1 MRPPARPSSARAPA
15 SLREPRMQPER
26 RMKPSAVGKRKL
38 KESNAES
45 AECIS
50 QVQKILRERFCQHC
64 AAGKLFGLEQQYRHL
79 LELLKR
85 TTVHGESNSA
95 LIIGPRG
102 SGKTALLNHVLKDL
116 REMEQVR
123 ENLLEVHLNGLLQTN
138 DKVALKE
145 ITRQLQLENVVGDK
159 VFGSFAENL
168 AFLLEALRKG
178 DRTSSCPILFVL
190 DEFDLFVHHKN
201 QTLLYNLFDIS
212 QSAQTPVT
220 VIGLTCRQDILE
232 LLEKRVKSRFSH
244 RQIYLMNSFDFKQ
257 YIKIFKSQLSLP
269 AEFPDESFAQKW
281 NNNVQHLSEDKTVQD
296 VLQNLFHHTKDL
308 RSLHLLL
315 GALCV
320 LQMLAGSAVTV
331 HHPLLTA
338 ADLQEASRQHSTD
351 SKANIVHG
359 LSVLEICLII
369 AMKHL
374 NEVYD
379 GEPFNFQMVYNEFQ
393 KFIQRK
399 AHSMYNFEKPV
410 VMKAFEHLLQ
420 LELVQPLERPSA
432 RAQREYLLMKL
443 LLDSSQ
449 IMEALQVY
457 PNCPTDVKQWAA
469 SSLSWL

>member
-1 MRPPARPSSARAPA
+1 MS
-15 SLREPRMQPER
+15 
-26 RMKPSAVGKRKL
+26 KRKS
-38 KESNAES
+38 KETNSVNGD
-45 AECIS
+45 CIS
-50 QVQKILRERFCQHC
+50 QVQRILRERFCHQC
-64 AAGKLFGLEQQYRHL
+64 PNGKLFGVQLQYKHL

-85 TTVHGESNSA
+85 TTIHGESNSA

-102 SGKTALLNHVLKDL
+102 SGKTMLLNHVLKEL
-116 REMEQVR
+116 MEVKQVR
-123 ENLLEVHLNGLLQTN
+123 ENLLQVHLNGLLQTN
-138 DKVALKE
+138 DKIALKE
-145 ITRQLQLENVVGDK
+145 ITRQLQMENVVGDK

-168 AFLLEALRKG
+168 AFLLDALKKG
-178 DRTSSCPILFVL
+178 DRDSSCPVLFVL

-257 YIKIFKSQLSLP
+257 YLRIFKEQLYLP
-269 AEFPDESFAQKW
+269 AEFLYKPFIQKW
-281 NNNVQHLSEDKTVQD
+281 NKNVQSLSEDRTVQD
-296 VLQNLFHHTKDL
+296 VLQNHFHCSKDL
-308 RSLHLLL
+308 RSLHMLL
-315 GALCV
+315 
-320 LQMLAGSAVTV
+320 MLALSSITVSHPFMTGSD
-331 HHPLLTA
+331 LL
-338 ADLQEASRQHSTD
+338 EASKLCRMD

-374 NEVYD
+374 NDVYE

-410 VMKAFEHLLQ
+410 VMKAFEHLIQ
-420 LELVQPLERPSA
+420 LELIKPIEGLPV

-443 LLDSSQ
+443 LLDNNQ
-449 IMEALQVY
+449 IMDALQVY
-457 PNCPTDVKQWAA
+457 PNCPTDVKQWAT

>member
-1 MRPPARPSSARAPA
+1 MS
-15 SLREPRMQPER
+15 
-26 RMKPSAVGKRKL
+26 KRKS
-38 KESNAES
+38 KETSSVNG
-45 AECIS
+45 ECIS
-50 QVQKILRERFCQHC
+50 QVQRILRERFCHQC
-64 AAGKLFGLEQQYRHL
+64 PNGKLFGVQLQYNVFFPLNGRLSVNINAHTLTMGKKREKHL

-85 TTVHGESNSA
+85 TTIHGESNSA

-102 SGKTALLNHVLKDL
+102 SGKTMLLNHVLKEL
-116 REMEQVR
+116 MEVKQVR
-123 ENLLEVHLNGLLQTN
+123 ENLLQVHLNGLLQTN
-138 DKVALKE
+138 DKIALKE
-145 ITRQLQLENVVGDK
+145 ITRQLQMENVVGDK

-168 AFLLEALRKG
+168 AFLLDALKKG
-178 DRTSSCPILFVL
+178 DRDSSCPVLFIL

-257 YIKIFKSQLSLP
+257 YLRIFKEQLYLP
-269 AEFPDESFAQKW
+269 AEFLYKPFIQKW
-281 NNNVQHLSEDKTVQD
+281 NKNVQSLSEDRTVQD
-296 VLQNLFHHTKDL
+296 VLRNHFHCSKDL
-308 RSLHLLL
+308 RSLHMLL
-315 GALCV
+315 
-320 LQMLAGSAVTV
+320 MLALSSITISHPFMTGSD
-331 HHPLLTA
+331 LL
-338 ADLQEASRQHSTD
+338 EASKLCRMD

-374 NEVYD
+374 NDVYE

-399 AHSMYNFEKPV
+399 AHSLYNFEKPV

-420 LELVQPLERPSA
+420 LELIKPLEGLPV

-443 LLDSSQ
+443 LLDNNQ
-449 IMEALQVY
+449 IMDALQVY
-457 PNCPTDVKQWAA
+457 PNCPTDVKQWAT

>member
-1 MRPPARPSSARAPA
+1 MS
-15 SLREPRMQPER
+15 
-26 RMKPSAVGKRKL
+26 KRKL
-38 KESNAES
+38 KESSGTN

-50 QVQKILRERFCQHC
+50 QVQKILRERFCHHN
-64 AAGKLFGLEQQYRHL
+64 ATGRLFGVDSQYRHL
-79 LELLKR
+79 MELLKR
-85 TTVHGESNSA
+85 TVIHGESNSA

-102 SGKTALLNHVLKDL
+102 SGKTALLNRVLKEL
-116 REMEQVR
+116 KEMKQVR
-123 ENLLEVHLNGLLQTN
+123 ENILEVRLLQTN

-145 ITRQLQLENVVGDK
+145 ITRQLHLENVVGDK

-168 AFLLEALRKG
+168 VFLLEALRKG
-178 DRTSSCPILFVL
+178 DRNSSCPVLFIL

-257 YIKIFKSQLSLP
+257 YIRIFKEQLSLP
-269 AEFPDESFAQKW
+269 AAFPDESFAQKW
-281 NNNVQHLSEDKTVQD
+281 NNNVQHLSEDKTVQE
-296 VLQNLFHHTKDL
+296 VLQNLFHYTKDL

-315 GALCV
+315 
-320 LQMLAGSAVTV
+320 MLAVSKVTV
-331 HHPLLTA
+331 HHSLITA
-338 ADLQEASRQHSTD
+338 SDLHEASKQYRTD

-374 NEVYD
+374 NDVYE

-393 KFIQRK
+393 KFVQRK
-399 AHSMYNFEKPV
+399 AHCMYNFEKPV

-420 LELVQPLERPSA
+420 LEFVKPIERPA
-432 RAQREYLLMKL
+432 VCTQREYLLMKL
-443 LLDSSQ
+443 LLDNKQ
-449 IMEALQVY
+449 IMDALQAY

>member
-1 MRPPARPSSARAPA
+1 MENA
-15 SLREPRMQPER
+15 S
-26 RMKPSAVGKRKL
+26 
-38 KESNAES
+38 
-45 AECIS
+45 
-50 QVQKILRERFCQHC
+50 H
-64 AAGKLFGLEQQYRHL
+64 RHL

-85 TTVHGESNSA
+85 TTIHGESNSA

-102 SGKTALLNHVLKDL
+102 SGKTTLLNHVLKEL
-116 REMEQVR
+116 MEIKQVR
-123 ENLLEVHLNGLLQTN
+123 ENLLQVHLNGLLQTN
-138 DKVALKE
+138 DKIALKE
-145 ITRQLQLENVVGDK
+145 ITRQLQMENVVGDK

-168 AFLLEALRKG
+168 AFLLDALKKG
-178 DRTSSCPILFVL
+178 DRDSSCPVLFIL

-257 YIKIFKSQLSLP
+257 YLRIFKEQLYLP
-269 AEFPDESFAQKW
+269 AEFLYKPFIQKW
-281 NNNVQHLSEDKTVQD
+281 NKNVQSLSEDRTVQD
-296 VLQNLFHHTKDL
+296 LLQNHFHCSKDL
-308 RSLHLLL
+308 RSLHMLL
-315 GALCV
+315 
-320 LQMLAGSAVTV
+320 MLALSSITVSHPFMTGSD
-331 HHPLLTA
+331 LL
-338 ADLQEASRQHSTD
+338 EASRLCRMD

-374 NEVYD
+374 NDVYE

-420 LELVQPLERPSA
+420 LELIKPIEGLPV

-443 LLDSSQ
+443 LLDNNQ
-449 IMEALQVY
+449 IMDALQVY
-457 PNCPTDVKQWAA
+457 PNCPTDVKQWAT

>member
-1 MRPPARPSSARAPA
+1 MS
-15 SLREPRMQPER
+15 
-26 RMKPSAVGKRKL
+26 KRKS
-38 KESNAES
+38 KETSSVNG
-45 AECIS
+45 ECIS
-50 QVQKILRERFCQHC
+50 QVQRILRERFCHQC
-64 AAGKLFGLEQQYRHL
+64 PNGKLFGVQLQYKHL

-85 TTVHGESNSA
+85 TTIHGESNSA

-102 SGKTALLNHVLKDL
+102 SGKTMLLNHVLKEL
-116 REMEQVR
+116 MEAKQVR
-123 ENLLEVHLNGLLQTN
+123 ENLMQVHLNGLLQTN
-138 DKVALKE
+138 DKIALKE
-145 ITRQLQLENVVGDK
+145 ITRQLQMENVVGDK

-168 AFLLEALRKG
+168 AFLLEALKKG
-178 DRTSSCPILFVL
+178 DRDSSCPVLFIL

-257 YIKIFKSQLSLP
+257 YLRIFKEQLYLP
-269 AEFPDESFAQKW
+269 AEFLYKPFTQKW
-281 NNNVQHLSEDKTVQD
+281 NKNVQSLSEDRTVQD
-296 VLQNLFHHTKDL
+296 VLQNHFHCSKDL
-308 RSLHLLL
+308 RSLHMLL
-315 GALCV
+315 
-320 LQMLAGSAVTV
+320 MLALSSITVSHPFMTGSD
-331 HHPLLTA
+331 LL
-338 ADLQEASRQHSTD
+338 EASKSCRMD

-374 NEVYD
+374 NDVYE

-420 LELVQPLERPSA
+420 LELIKPIEGLCV

-443 LLDSSQ
+443 LLDNNQ
-449 IMEALQVY
+449 IMDALQVY
-457 PNCPTDVKQWAA
+457 PNCPTDVKQWAT

>member
-1 MRPPARPSSARAPA
+1 MS
-15 SLREPRMQPER
+15 
-26 RMKPSAVGKRKL
+26 KRKL
-38 KESNAES
+38 KESSGANG
-45 AECIS
+45 ECIS
-50 QVQKILRERFCQHC
+50 QVQKILRERFCHSY
-64 AAGKLFGLEQQYRHL
+64 ATGKLFGTEQQYRHL

-102 SGKTALLNHVLKDL
+102 SGKTALLNHVLKEL
-116 REMEQVR
+116 KEIKQVS
-123 ENLLEVHLNGLLQTN
+123 ENLLEIHLNGLLQTN

-168 AFLLEALRKG
+168 VFLLEALRKG
-178 DRTSSCPILFVL
+178 DRTSSCPVLFVL

-201 QTLLYNLFDIS
+201 QTLLYNLFDVS

-244 RQIYLMNSFDFKQ
+244 RQIYLMNSFNFKQ
-257 YIKIFKSQLSLP
+257 YMKIFKEQLSLP
-269 AEFPDESFAQKW
+269 AEFPDESFGQKW

-296 VLQNLFHHTKDL
+296 VLQSLFHCTKDL
-308 RSLHLLL
+308 RSLQLLL
-315 GALCV
+315 
-320 LQMLAGSAVTV
+320 MLAVSNVTV
-331 HHPLLTA
+331 HHPLIA
-338 ADLQEASRQHSTD
+338 ASDLHEASKQYRMD

-374 NEVYD
+374 NDVYE

-399 AHSMYNFEKPV
+399 AHCMYNYEKPV
-410 VMKAFEHLLQ
+410 VMKAFEHLVQ
-420 LELVQPLERPSA
+420 LELVKPLERPSV
-432 RAQREYLLMKL
+432 RAQREYLLMRL
-443 LLDSSQ
+443 LLDNKQ
-449 IMEALQVY
+449 IMDALQVY

>member
-1 MRPPARPSSARAPA
+1 MKTSAM
-15 SLREPRMQPER
+15 S
-26 RMKPSAVGKRKL
+26 KRKA
-38 KESNAES
+38 KESSGAS
-45 AECIS
+45 RECIS
-50 QVQKILRERFCQHC
+50 QVQKVLRERFCHHY
-64 AAGKLFGLEQQYRHL
+64 APDKLFGIEQQYKHL

-85 TTVHGESNSA
+85 TTFHGESNSV

-102 SGKTALLNHVLKDL
+102 SGKTALLNHVLK
-116 REMEQVR
+116 EITAMEAAKQS
-123 ENLLEVHLNGLLQTN
+123 LLQVHLNGLLQTN

-145 ITRQLQLENVVGDK
+145 ITRQLHLENVVGDK
-159 VFGSFAENL
+159 VFGSFADNL
-168 AFLLEALRKG
+168 VFLLEALRKG
-178 DRTSSCPILFVL
+178 NRTSSCPVLFIL

-220 VIGLTCRQDILE
+220 VIGLTCRQDVLE

-244 RQIYLMNSFDFKQ
+244 RQIYLMNSFDFRH
-257 YIKIFKSQLSLP
+257 YIRIFKEQLSLP
-269 AEFPDESFAQKW
+269 PKFPDESFAQKW

-315 GALCV
+315 
-320 LQMLAGSAVTV
+320 MLALSTVTE
-331 HHPLLTA
+331 HHPLITA
-338 ADLQEASRQHSTD
+338 SDLQEASKQYRMD

-359 LSVLEICLII
+359 LSVLEVCLII

-374 NEVYD
+374 NDVYE

-393 KFIQRK
+393 KFMQRK
-399 AHSMYNFEKPV
+399 AHCMYNFEKPV

-420 LELVQPLERPSA
+420 LELVRPIERPCV
-432 RAQREYLLMKL
+432 RAQKEYLLMRL
-443 LLDSSQ
+443 LLDNSQ
-449 IMEALQVY
+449 IMDALQVY
-457 PNCPTDVKQWAA
+457 PNCPTDIKQWAA

>member
-1 MRPPARPSSARAPA
+1 MRPPARPSSARAVA
-15 SLREPRMQPER
+15 SLREPRMQP
-26 RMKPSAVGKRKL
+26 MKPSAMSKRKL
-38 KESNAES
+38 KESSAES
-45 AECIS
+45 AESIS
-50 QVQKILRERFCQHC
+50 QVQRILRERFCHHC
-64 AAGKLFGLEQQYRHL
+64 AAGKLFGMEQQYRHL

-85 TTVHGESNSA
+85 TMVHGESNSA

-102 SGKTALLNHVLKDL
+102 SGKTTLLNHVLKDL
-116 REMEQVR
+116 REMK
-123 ENLLEVHLNGLLQTN
+123 QTN

-178 DRTSSCPILFVL
+178 NRTSSCPILFVL

-257 YIKIFKSQLSLP
+257 YIKIFKKQLSLP
-269 AEFPDESFAQKW
+269 AGFPDESFAEKW

-296 VLQNLFHHTKDL
+296 VLQNLFHHSKDL
-308 RSLHLLL
+308 RSLHSLL
-315 GALCV
+315 
-320 LQMLAGSAVTV
+320 MLAVSAVTV

-338 ADLQEASRQHSTD
+338 ADLQEASRHHSTD

-432 RAQREYLLMKL
+432 RAQREYVLMKL

-449 IMEALQVY
+449 IMDALQVY